1 MLLMLKAPAMDMDI
15 QEAMAPLAAMF
26 TVEVLVLAMATATAT
41 VMVMAPDMVAT
52 VIILSR
58 PRTTTQATVAAM
70 CLSSIPITMV
80 TMDTATQRELLTL
93 TPGTTQQQL
102 LRATLI
108 QLAGGVP
115 TNNIDLPLSH
125 TAQTISP
132 PTSMRDATS
141 RMLVHQIII

>member
-26 TVEVLVLAMATATAT
+26 TVEVLVLAMATAT

>member
-1 MLLMLKAPAMDMDI
+1 MLLMLKAAAMDMDI

-26 TVEVLVLAMATATAT
+26 TVAVLVLAMATAT

-93 TPGTTQQQL
+93 TLGTTQQQL
-102 LRATLI
+102 LLATLT
-108 QLAGGVP
+108 QLAGGVL
-115 TNNIDLPLSH
+115 TNNIGLPLSH

>member
-26 TVEVLVLAMATATAT
+26 TVAVLVLAMATAT

-93 TPGTTQQQL
+93 TPGTTQEQL
-102 LRATLI
+102 LRATLT

-115 TNNIDLPLSH
+115 INNIDLPLSH